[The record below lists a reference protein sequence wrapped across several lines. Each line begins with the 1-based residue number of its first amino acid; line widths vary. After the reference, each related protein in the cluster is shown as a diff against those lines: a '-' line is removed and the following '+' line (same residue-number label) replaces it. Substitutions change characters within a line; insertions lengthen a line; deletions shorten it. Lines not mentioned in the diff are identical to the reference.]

1 MVYLPLCGLFE
12 APRLERKLSP
22 LSENF
27 DDKLLVAMAGL
38 GKDERIAIVILGA
51 EQVDG
56 VLDLMAG

>member
-22 LSENF
+22 LFENF
-27 DDKLLVAMAGL
+27 DDKLLIAMTGF
-38 GKDERIAIVILGA
+38 GKGQRITIVILRA

-56 VLDLMAG
+56 VLNLMAS